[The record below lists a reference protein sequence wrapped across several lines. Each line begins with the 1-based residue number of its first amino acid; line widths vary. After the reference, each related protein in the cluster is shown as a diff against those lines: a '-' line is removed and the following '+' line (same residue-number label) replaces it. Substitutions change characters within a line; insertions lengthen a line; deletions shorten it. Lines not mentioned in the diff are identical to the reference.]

1 MTSNVDKL
9 ASGAGNDDSLVTL
22 DFPPAMQMQV
32 INALKADPKS
42 VDLRGQAPHFYAL
55 GARVL
60 ELFESEERTDV
71 LLDVSLLSRSI

>member
-1 MTSNVDKL
+1 
-9 ASGAGNDDSLVTL
+9 
-22 DFPPAMQMQV
+22 MQMQV

-71 LLDVSLLSRSI
+71 LLDVSLFSR